1 MRGKENMAVN
11 ADNDRES
18 IEDYKKA
25 LIHLAAMLYGV
36 QKMFGDQARAKAKQA
51 YGQLNDAH
59 LLVAGVLG
67 AGLLR
72 TNGVVTP
79 STATSEERN
88 ALFAAF
94 VIGLNACESAIEEAR
109 YLQAHALLRQEM
121 EILAQL
127 GAVRQS
133 RRKPNGSPNV
143 AALEKSLRRLY
154 GDLTAAAHVSRH
166 DIVESVTAW
175 DGPMEDLPGP
185 TSMTRYFPE
194 TDDGLARRS
203 FALHIYLM
211 IHLIEE
217 LSLDLAERHPEHAFT
232 DGERKALNHA
242 VALMIAEG
250 LVELDDTEALEEKG

>member
-1 MRGKENMAVN
+1 MTEDANN
-11 ADNDRES
+11 SRETL
-18 IEDYKKA
+18 EDLKRT
-25 LIHLAAMLYGV
+25 LIHPAAMLYGV
-36 QKMFGDQARAKAKQA
+36 QKMFGDQARTKAKEA
-51 YGQLNDAH
+51 YGQLIDAH

-72 TNGVVTP
+72 TNGAVTLT
-79 STATSEERN
+79 TATSEERN

-94 VIGLNACESAIEEAR
+94 VIGLNACECAIEEAR
-109 YLQAHALLRQEM
+109 YLQAHALLRQEL

-127 GAVRQS
+127 KAVS
-133 RRKPNGSPNV
+133 KGRRKLKGSPNV
-143 AALEKSLRRLY
+143 TALEKSLRRLY

-175 DGPMEDLPGP
+175 NGPMENLPGP

-194 TDDGLARRS
+194 TDAGLARRS

-211 IHLIEE
+211 VRLIDE
-217 LSLDLAERHPEHAFT
+217 LSLDFDERHPDHAFT
-232 DGERKALNHA
+232 DSERAALNHA

-250 LVELDDTEALEEKG
+250 LVELDDTEMPEGKD

>member
-1 MRGKENMAVN
+1 MAVN
-11 ADNDRES
+11 ADGDRES
-18 IEDYKKA
+18 IEDHKQA
-25 LIHLAAMLYGV
+25 LIGPAAMLYGV
-36 QKMFGDQARAKAKQA
+36 QKMFGDQARTKAKQA
-51 YGQLNDAH
+51 YGQLIDAH

-72 TNGVVTP
+72 ISGAVIP
-79 STATSEERN
+79 STPTSEERN

-109 YLQAHALLRQEM
+109 YLQASALLRQEM

-127 GAVRQS
+127 KAVREG
-133 RRKPNGSPNV
+133 RRKSNGSPNV
-143 AALEKSLRRLY
+143 TALEKSLRRLY
-154 GDLTAAAHVSRH
+154 GDLTAAAHASRH

-175 DGPMEDLPGP
+175 EGPMENLPGP

-203 FALHIYLM
+203 FALHISM
-211 IHLIEE
+211 IVCLIEE
-217 LSLDLAERHPEHAFT
+217 LSLDFDERYPDHAFT
-232 DGERKALNHA
+232 DSERKALHHA

-250 LVELDDTEALEEKG
+250 LVELDDSEAPEGKG